1 MRNSRIYSYTIVNGL
16 IQKLQLEFPRGAP
29 LGSVFL
35 QRSGISNDLAAQYVR
50 SGWLVRLGR
59 GVFMHAGDQLQLD
72 PTLVF
77 LESKIPGLHVAAK
90 SALAR
95 HGYRQ
100 NLSAS
105 QSIVL
110 WGAPKARLPE
120 WFSDRFSARY
130 NRTQLFLQPASE
142 VSGLS
147 RLPES
152 PNGPLVSEPEL
163 ALLEMLSEVGL
174 SQEISEARGIME
186 NMRQIRVKRLLHWL
200 LCCKRVKAVRLCAH
214 WSRELELPWAEQVIA
229 GIPDTMLKHRWVGS
243 VNNGGTLSLPA
254 MHHHQPKQG

>member
-1 MRNSRIYSYTIVNGL
+1 VDDRI
-16 IQKLQLEFPRGAP
+16 KRLQLDFPRGAP
-29 LGSVFL
+29 IGSAFL
-35 QRSGISNDLAAQYVR
+35 RRSGFSNDLSAQYVR
-50 SGWLVRLGR
+50 SGWIERLGR
-59 GVFMHAGDQLQLD
+59 GVFIHAGDQLQLD

-77 LESKIPGLHVAAK
+77 LESKIPELHVAAK

-105 QSIVL
+105 ESVVL
-110 WGAPKARLPE
+110 WGDPKARLPD
-120 WFSDRFSARY
+120 WFLDRFSGRY
-130 NRTQLFLQPASE
+130 NRTQLFSSPLSA
-142 VSGLS
+142 GLF

-174 SQEISEARGIME
+174 SQELSEARAIME
-186 NMRQIRVKRLLHWL
+186 SMRHIRVKRLLQWL
-200 LCCKRVKAVRLCAH
+200 QCCKRVKAVRLCAY

-229 GIPDTMLKHRWVGS
+229 GIPEAMLRHRWTGS
-243 VNNGGTLSLPA
+243 LGNGDTLNLPA
-254 MHHHQPKQG
+254 MHHYQYKEE